1 MKKNKGLDHVVNQ
14 LDNLY
19 DGVKKE
25 AERYGDKVRYYYI
38 EEKTEKIFTYNDM
51 KTHVDYIAAAL
62 TKLELAGK
70 YTCVTGD
77 THPDYVATYIATAST
92 NGVIIPLDKDISNEQ
107 FVNFMQM
114 CDTEVVFY
122 TASQQKK
129 MLAVCEELSLV
140 KLFVCIGAENAE
152 FPAEDARFMRFADLF
167 ELGRKAYEEENIHAA
182 EENVPD
188 MDKMCAIIFTSGT
201 TGTSKGVMLSQRNLV
216 TATLDSNGIIDCH
229 EDDMFVSVLP
239 IHHTY
244 EFTCSQ
250 LALPNAGATTMI
262 NDSIKNTL
270 RNFAKYK
277 PTALILVPL
286 YVETIYK
293 KIWTEIDKK
302 GKRKTVRAAMKMS
315 DGLLKMGIDIR
326 RQLFKDVHEALG
338 GRLKYIV
345 CGGAPLRPELVKDF
359 DSFGINIC
367 EGYGITE
374 CSPLVSCNPMGWK
387 KYHSVGLKVN
397 SVNVRI
403 DKVNETDET
412 GEIVVKGDNVML
424 GYYKNP
430 KATVEVFTDDGWFKT
445 GDIGFIDKDNFI
457 FITGRKKNVIIL
469 SNGKN
474 IFPEELE
481 EYITADPRVA
491 ECVVVGRK
499 NDSGDETSIAAI
511 IYPDYAQF
519 EGKTPGDIKTDLEA
533 LIAGINKK
541 LPQFKHIH
549 EVEVRET
556 EFEKNTSKKIMRY
569 KVK

>member
-1 MKKNKGLDHVVNQ
+1 MKKNNGLGHVVHQ
-14 LDNLY
+14 FDNLY

-25 AERYGDKVRYYYI
+25 AERYGDNVRYYYYEGK
-38 EEKTEKIFTYNDM
+38 EEKVFTYNDM

-62 TKLELAGK
+62 TKLDLAGK
-70 YTCVTGD
+70 FICVTGD
-77 THPDYVATYIATAST
+77 THPNYVATYIATAST

-107 FVNFMQM
+107 FVNFMHF
-114 CDTEVVFY
+114 CDTEVIFY
-122 TASQQKK
+122 TVSQQKK
-129 MLAVCEELSLV
+129 MLACRDELPLV
-140 KLFVCIGAENAE
+140 KLFVCISCEDAE
-152 FPAEDARFMRFADLF
+152 FPEDDARFMKFADFF
-167 ELGRKAYEEENIHAA
+167 EVGRKAYEEENIHAA

-216 TATLDSNGIIDCH
+216 TATLDSNAIIDCH

-250 LALPNAGATTMI
+250 LALPNAGAATMI

-277 PTALILVPL
+277 PTALVLVPL

-293 KIWTEIDKK
+293 KIWSEIDKK
-302 GKRKTVRAAMKMS
+302 GKRKIVRAAMKMS

-326 RQLFKDVHEALG
+326 RKIFKDVHEALG

-387 KYHSVGLKVN
+387 KYHSAGLKVN
-397 SVNVRI
+397 SVQVRI
-403 DKVNETDET
+403 DKVHEEDET
-412 GEIVVKGDNVML
+412 GEIVVKGNNVML

-430 KATVEVFTDDGWFKT
+430 KATVEVFTEDGWFKT
-445 GDIGFIDKDNFI
+445 GDIGYIDEDDFI

-481 EYITADPRVA
+481 EYITASPLVA

-499 NDSGDETSIAAI
+499 NEAGDETSIAAL
-511 IYPDYAQF
+511 IYPEYTQF
-519 EGKTPGDIKTDLEA
+519 EGKTPEEIKAAIDA
-533 LIAGINKK
+533 VVADINKK

-549 EVEVRET
+549 EVEIRET
-556 EFEKNTSKKIMRY
+556 EFEKNTSRKILRY

>member
-1 MKKNKGLDHVVNQ
+1 MKKNTGLEHIVHT

-25 AERYGDKVRYYYI
+25 SERYGDKVRYYYH
-38 EEKTEKIFTYNDM
+38 EGGEEKIFTYNDM
-51 KTHVDYIAAAL
+51 KLHVDYIAAGL
-62 TKLELAGK
+62 YKLGLAGK
-70 YTCVTGD
+70 FTCVTGD
-77 THPDYVATYIATAST
+77 THPDYVATYIAVAST
-92 NGVIIPLDKDISNEQ
+92 DGVIIPLDKDISNEQ
-107 FVNFMQM
+107 FVNFMQF

-129 MLAVCEELSLV
+129 MTECFKSLPLV
-140 KLFVCIGAENAE
+140 KLFVCIGSDGTDFPNDDRFMTFSLFFEVGRVAYEDENIRPAENN
-152 FPAEDARFMRFADLF
+152 L
-167 ELGRKAYEEENIHAA
+167 
-182 EENVPD
+182 PD

-216 TATLDSNGIIDCH
+216 TSTMDSNAIIDCH

-250 LALPNAGATTMI
+250 LALPNAGASTAI

-286 YVETIYK
+286 YVETMHK
-293 KIWTEIDKK
+293 KIWAEIDKK

-315 DGLLKMGIDIR
+315 DALLKVGIDMR
-326 RQLFKDVHEALG
+326 RKIFKEVHDAFG

-397 SVNVRI
+397 SVEARI
-403 DKVNETDET
+403 DKVNPEDET
-412 GEIVVKGDNVML
+412 GEIVVKGNNVML

-430 KATVEVFTDDGWFKT
+430 KATVEVFTDDGWFRT
-445 GDIGFIDKDNFI
+445 GDIGYIDEDNFI

-481 EYITADPRVA
+481 EYLSASTLVS

-499 NDSGDETSIAAI
+499 DEVGEETSISAI
-511 IYPDYAQF
+511 VYPDYTKF
-519 EGKTPGDIKTDLEA
+519 EGKTPEQIKAE
-533 LIAGINKK
+533 IENVVAGINKK

-549 EVEVRET
+549 EVEIRET
-556 EFEKNTSKKIMRY
+556 EFEKNTSRKIMRY
-569 KVK
+569 KIK